1 MKLSLRDKCTNTE
14 FFLLRIQSEYGK
26 IRTRKTP
33 YLDTF
38 HTVHKRLQGH
48 EEVEKTFAFI
58 LKEKT
63 PRPEI
68 SHSNSKKKDLS

>member
-1 MKLSLRDKCTNTE
+1 MNNFAFSSNMGK
-14 FFLLRIQSEYGK
+14 YGPE
-26 IRTRKTP
+26 KTP

-58 LKEKT
+58 LKERT